1 MQICCKILQERP
13 SSIFKSTILRFQEA
27 DTGYLMITQ
36 LAANMSIIQIEQA
49 TYLNFSMLFP
59 Q

>member
-1 MQICCKILQERP
+1 MQERP

-49 TYLNFSMLFP
+49 TYLNFSTLFP